1 MRVLIVEDD
10 PEVGRILPK
19 PLALEWETT
28 SADLSLR
35 GIKVL
40 RTGFTR
46 PGRAGYVFYFENL
59 SATLLDRLTREV
71 RRLAAA
77 PQPV

>member
-46 PGRAGYVFYFENL
+46 PGRAGYVFYFSPCDPSLTDGFL
-59 SATLLDRLTREV
+59 SPARI
-71 RRLAAA
+71 
-77 PQPV
+77 